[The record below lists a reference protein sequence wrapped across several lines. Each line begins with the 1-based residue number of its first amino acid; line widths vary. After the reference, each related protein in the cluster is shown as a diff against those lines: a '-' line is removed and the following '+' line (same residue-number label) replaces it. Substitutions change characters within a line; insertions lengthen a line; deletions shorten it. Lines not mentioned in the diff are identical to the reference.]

1 MNRGAIS
8 FRGALLAGVM
18 VGGISS
24 AAFGADG
31 CGTKPLGTIVVA
43 TLNRAPIVTLLAN
56 GHAVTLILDTGA
68 ERTVLT
74 PEVAERIGAQR
85 PSVEFQRQMR
95 GITGNLPSHEIELRS
110 FAAGPVAIPW
120 RRLLVASVNMA
131 KVFPTPLD
139 GLLGADVLSDFDVD
153 LDLPHHEL
161 TLYEKQTCPT
171 AAPDWRAPYVSLG
184 TGLSQGERL
193 FFPVRLD
200 GRSLTGFIDTGSQ
213 ITAISITA
221 ARTLG
226 LSETLLAGDRP
237 VVTQGVAAARLQSRV
252 HRFEK
257 LEIGAAVISKPNIIV
272 TGLKLDE
279 ADMVLGMD
287 LLACRRLWLSYGSR
301 RVFLLGQQFSPER
314 R

>member
-1 MNRGAIS
+1 MNLS
-8 FRGALLAGVM
+8 SSQFRVVLIAGSLLALLSGRPTYAN
-18 VGGISS
+18 
-24 AAFGADG
+24 G
-31 CGTKPLGTIVVA
+31 CGTKPLGKIIVA
-43 TLNRAPIVTLLAN
+43 TLNRAPIVTVSAN

-68 ERTVLT
+68 ERTILT

-85 PSVEFQRQMR
+85 PSIEFQRQVR

-131 KVFPTPLD
+131 NVFPTPLD

-171 AAPDWRAPYVSLG
+171 AAPDWRAPYVSLD
-184 TGLSQGERL
+184 TGLSRGERL

-200 GRSLTGFIDTGSQ
+200 GRPLTGFIDTGSQ

-257 LEIGAAVISKPNIIV
+257 LEIGAAMISKPEMIV
-272 TGLKLDE
+272 TDLKLDE

-287 LLACRRLWLSYGSR
+287 LLASRRLWLSYESR
-301 RVFLLGQQFSPER
+301 KIFLSN
-314 R
+314 